1 MKKLPMVHHIFPLPQ
16 TPKGALKNI
25 LRLKQEKEFKA
36 PLGVWGFKY
45 ISVIFLLSFTLLS
58 FAQQPIPASPERKSI
73 LLTGATIH
81 TATGKVIENGA
92 VGIKDGKINLVS
104 DAGSAQSNNYDT
116 VIYCTGKQIYP
127 GFIDPNCSLGL
138 VESGAVRA
146 TTDVADIGALNPELR
161 TLTTY
166 NTDSKIT
173 PVVRLNGILTA
184 QIAPQGGL
192 ISGTSSIMNLD
203 GWNWEDACYKADD
216 GVHLNW
222 PAMYTRVQL
231 NPDQI
236 GGFVPNKNY
245 DKQVQ
250 MLQKFLADA
259 WAYSKQKTHP
269 ETDIKLEAMRGI
281 FDGNKTLFIHA
292 DFAKE
297 ILASIT
303 AVKSFSIPKIVLV
316 GGRDS
321 WMITSFLKQNN
332 IPVILTRVH
341 SQPAM
346 NDDDI
351 DQPYKTPAILQNAG
365 ILFCLENEGDQE
377 ENASRNLPFM
387 AGTAITFGLTAE
399 QGLDAITSNTAKI
412 LGIDNTTGSIEV
424 GKDATLFIS
433 DGDALDMST
442 NNITLAF
449 IKGKKIQLTSIQT
462 ALYHEYMQKY
472 GLK

>member
-1 MKKLPMVHHIFPLPQ
+1 MKKYLIIASAIF
-16 TPKGALKNI
+16 
-25 LRLKQEKEFKA
+25 
-36 PLGVWGFKY
+36 
-45 ISVIFLLSFTLLS
+45 STLTTI
-58 FAQQPIPASPERKSI
+58 AQQPIPASPEKKSI
-73 LLTGATIH
+73 LLYGGTVH
-81 TATGKVIENGA
+81 TATGKIIENGF

-104 DAGSAQSNNYDT
+104 ATFSQDSSEYDT
-116 VIYCTGKQIYP
+116 VINCTGKQIYP

-146 TTDVADIGALNPELR
+146 TTDIADIGALNPELR

-173 PVVRLNGILTA
+173 PVVRINGVLTA

-192 ISGTSSIMNLD
+192 ISGTSSIMSLD

-216 GVHLNW
+216 GVHVNW
-222 PAMYTRVQL
+222 PAMYTRIQL

-236 GGFVPNKNY
+236 GGFAANKNY

-250 MLQKFLADA
+250 VLQKFLSDA
-259 WAYSKQKTHP
+259 QAYSKQKTHV
-269 ETDIKLEAMRGI
+269 ETNIKMEAMKGV
-281 FDGNKTLFIHA
+281 FDGSKTLYIHA

-303 AVKSFSIPKIVLV
+303 TAKGLSIPKIVLV
-316 GGRDS
+316 DGRDS
-321 WMITSFLKQNN
+321 WMVTTFLKQNN
-332 IPVILTRVH
+332 IPVILTRIH

-346 NDDDI
+346 PDDDI
-351 DQPYKTPAILQNAG
+351 DQPYKTPYILQKAG

-387 AGTAITFGLTAE
+387 AGTAITFGLTPE
-399 QGLDAITSNTAKI
+399 EGLDAITSNTAKI
-412 LGIDNTTGSIEV
+412 LGIESTTGSIEV
-424 GKDATLFIS
+424 GKDATLIVS
-433 DGDALDMST
+433 DGDALDMRT

-449 IKGKKIQLTSIQT
+449 IKGRKIQLTSIQT